1 MDLEPCFKVRNLV
14 VQLNSTRLGHMTN
27 LKVIFHMVVS
37 IYKLDTIC
45 NSTHSFAQPRSGC
58 NKRISNLVVF
68 VKRFYSSTTYW
79 YESFHFYCI
88 LAYNSSNSN
97 S

>member
-1 MDLEPCFKVRNLV
+1 MDLQPCFKVRNLV

-58 NKRISNLVVF
+58 NKRISNLVMF
-68 VKRFYSSTTYW
+68 VKRFIRQQRIGINRFTSIVFSHTTVV
-79 YESFHFYCI
+79 EF
-88 LAYNSSNSN
+88 
-97 S
+97 